1 LEPRG
6 GAISHPSSKRK
17 KVSSKRK
24 EKKIKEKK
32 KEFEGQVSLNVMKPS
47 SSSFTEF
54 GDSSSFLLLRF
65 AFFY

>member
-24 EKKIKEKK
+24 EERKEKEKK
-32 KEFEGQVSLNVMKPS
+32 RKKEIEGQVSLNVMKPS
-47 SSSFTEF
+47 SSFTEF
-54 GDSSSFLLLRF
+54 GDS
-65 AFFY
+65 